1 MVGIDADREKG
12 NGDGGLVLLE
22 STSSICILMDIPR
35 ENLDDDEEEEV
46 PP

>member
-1 MVGIDADREKG
+1 MVVNDADREKG
-12 NGDGGLVLLE
+12 SGDGGLVLLE

-35 ENLDDDEEEEV
+35 ENLDEEEEV